1 MTDAEI
7 LAKVKAGLSVGG
19 TYNDTQLQIKT
30 IAVKEDMLGAGISQ
44 TILETDLGIACL
56 TIGVSDIWNLTSG
69 DVKFSTAYDRLV
81 FKLQMMSSLE
91 EDA

>member
-7 LAKVKAGLSVGG
+7 LVKVKAGLSVGG
-19 TYNDTQLQIKT
+19 TYNDTHLQIKA

-44 TILETDLGIACL
+44 TQLETDLGIACL
-56 TIGVSDIWNLTSG
+56 TIGVSDIWNLTGG